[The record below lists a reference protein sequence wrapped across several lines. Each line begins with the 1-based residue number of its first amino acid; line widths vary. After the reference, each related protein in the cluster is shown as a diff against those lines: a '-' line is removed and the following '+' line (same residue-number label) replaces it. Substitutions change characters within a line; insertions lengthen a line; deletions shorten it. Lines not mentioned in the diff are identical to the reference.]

1 MVREITTERIPECRP
16 IAVSAT
22 GRTELLWE
30 YNVRE
35 GLGKMRIQNWSNMA
49 TDRKAWKRIK
59 QSTSVRHNS
68 V

>member
-1 MVREITTERIPECRP
+1 MVREIATKRITECRP
-16 IAVSAT
+16 IAVNAT

-30 YNVRE
+30 YDVRE
-35 GLGKMRIQNWSNMA
+35 VLGKMRIQNWIKMA
-49 TDRKAWKRIK
+49 VDRKAWKRIK